1 VIRRPIASGGPGGAL
16 EGMVMTAGGVLI
28 VVAAWVWGA
37 GQVAGRLDTGRWPPV
52 PLSSSGSVLARL
64 PHHWSDP
71 RVAWPVTARAELPGP
86 GLLYACAL
94 VLLALTVIPA
104 AVWRLTAGSAD
115 RPFGGGSGARW
126 ACGADLRGMRLRRA
140 QAGRLVLGRLPRRLT
155 GSSLVAT
162 EARHSVLVIGPTQ
175 SGKTTGLAVPALL
188 EWRGPVIA
196 TSVKDDLASSAFT
209 WRARRGPCWIFDPT
223 ATSGLHPLA
232 RWSPLT
238 ACEDWSGAQRTA
250 GWLVDATPA
259 RTGMADTAFWYA
271 AAAKQLGPLL
281 LAAHRG
287 DTGMAVVVRW
297 TNTADFDEPIRI
309 LELSGEDDAAVAL
322 AACAGRDE
330 RIRSSVATTLETVLA
345 PFEDPVV
352 ARWTSAGDVGLGELL
367 ESEGTLFLC
376 GPSHEQHR
384 IQGLFAA
391 LVSAA
396 VFEAVRRVNRRG
408 CPLDPPLLLV
418 LDEAANIAPVRDL
431 DTLASTGAGM
441 GIQLVTI
448 CQDLAQLAARYGPER
463 SRTIANNHRAKLL
476 LSGVGDLGS
485 LDLMSG
491 LAGEQAVREETVTQ
505 DLRDGRRTTS
515 RATVFR
521 RLAPT
526 DELRRIPP
534 GRGVL
539 VYGHLPPVRVRLR
552 PWFQDRQLA
561 KRAAPGEL
569 RGLAGPAGSD
579 PGGFARHLRV
589 HRRPR
594 GVEQSGVKVAPN
606 HFE

>member
-1 VIRRPIASGGPGGAL
+1 VIRRPATTGSAGGGL
-16 EGMVMTAGGVLI
+16 EGLVMSAGAVVIVL
-28 VVAAWVWGA
+28 ATWVWGA
-37 GQVAGRLDTGRWPPV
+37 GQVAGRLGTGRWPPV
-52 PLSSSGSVLARL
+52 PLASTGSVLARL

-71 RVAWPVTARAELPGP
+71 RLAWPVMARADLPGP
-86 GLLYACAL
+86 GLLYSSAL
-94 VLLALTVIPA
+94 ILLALAIIPA
-104 AVWRLTAGSAD
+104 VVWRRAAGSPL
-115 RPFGGGSGARW
+115 RRGPGARW
-126 ACGADLRGMRLRRA
+126 ASGAELRALRLRRA
-140 QAGRLVLGRLPRRLT
+140 KAGRLVLGRLPGTLTSRL
-155 GSSLVAT
+155 LAT

-175 SGKTTGLAVPALL
+175 SGKTSGLAIPALL

-196 TSVKDDLASSAFT
+196 TSVKDDLASTAFT
-209 WRARRGPCWIFDPT
+209 WRGRRGPSWIFDPT
-223 ATSGLHPLA
+223 ATSGLPSLA
-232 RWSPLT
+232 RWSPLA
-238 ACEDWSGAQRTA
+238 ACDGWSGAQRTA

-259 RTGMADTAFWYA
+259 RSGMADAAFWYA
-271 AAAKQLGPLL
+271 AAAKQLAPLL
-281 LAAHRG
+281 LAAHCG
-287 DTGMAVVVRW
+287 DTGMAGVVRW
-297 TNTADFDEPIRI
+297 TNAIDFDEPARI
-309 LELSGEDDAAVAL
+309 LELSGEIDAAMAL

-352 ARWTSAGDVGLGELL
+352 AHWTSDSDVGLRQLL

-396 VFEAVRRVNRRG
+396 VAEAVGRVNRRG
-408 CPLDPPLLLV
+408 GPIDPPLLLV

-431 DTLASTGAGM
+431 DTLASTGAGL

-448 CQDLAQLAARYGPER
+448 CQDLAQLATRYGSER

-476 LSGVGDLGS
+476 LSGVCDLGS
-485 LDLMSG
+485 LDLVSG
-491 LAGEQAVREETVTQ
+491 LAGEQAVREETVTH

-539 VYGHLPPVRVRLR
+539 VYGHLPPVRIRLR
-552 PWFQDRQLA
+552 PWFQERKLA
-561 KRAAPGEL
+561 RRAAPQAL
-569 RGLAGPAGSD
+569 RGLAGPAGGD

-589 HRRPR
+589 HRWPR
-594 GVEQSGVKVAPN
+594 GVEQAGVKVAPGDG
-606 HFE
+606 E

>member
-1 VIRRPIASGGPGGAL
+1 MRRPVAAGGAGGPEA
-16 EGMVMTAGGVLI
+16 MVMTAGAALI
-28 VVAAWVWGA
+28 VLAGWVWGA
-37 GQVAGRLDTGRWPPV
+37 GQVAGRIETGRWPPV
-52 PLSSSGSVLARL
+52 PLSSTGSVLARL

-71 RVAWPVTARAELPGP
+71 RLAWPVPARPDLPGP
-86 GLLYACAL
+86 GLLYGCAL
-94 VLLALTVIPA
+94 VLLAPAIIPA
-104 AVWRLTAGSAD
+104 VLWRRAVDAPGPPRRRG
-115 RPFGGGSGARW
+115 PGARW
-126 ACGADLRGMRLRRA
+126 AGAADLRAIRLRRA
-140 QAGRLVLGRLPRRLT
+140 KAGRLVVGRLPTTLT
-155 GSSLVAT
+155 GRRLVAT

-196 TSVKDDLASSAFT
+196 TSVKDDLASNAFT

-232 RWSPLT
+232 RWSPLG
-238 ACEDWSGAQRTA
+238 ASEDWSGAQRTA

-259 RTGMADTAFWYA
+259 RSGMADAAFWYA
-271 AAAKQLGPLL
+271 AAAKQLAPLL
-281 LAAHRG
+281 LAAQRG
-287 DTGMAVVVRW
+287 DTGMAGVVRW
-297 TNTADFDEPIRI
+297 TNATDFDEPVRI
-309 LELSGEDDAAVAL
+309 LELSGEGDAAMAL

-352 ARWTSAGDVGLGELL
+352 ASWTSDGDVRLGELL
-367 ESEGTLFLC
+367 DSEGSLFLC

-391 LVSAA
+391 LVSASVA
-396 VFEAVRRVNRRG
+396 EAVGRVNRRG
-408 CPLDPPLLLV
+408 RPLDPPLLLV

-448 CQDLAQLAARYGPER
+448 CQDLAQMAARYGPER

-476 LSGVGDLGS
+476 LSGVCDLGT

-491 LAGEQAVREETVTQ
+491 LAGEQAVREETVTH
-505 DLRDGRRTTS
+505 DLHDGRRTTS
-515 RATVFR
+515 RGTVFR

-534 GRGVL
+534 GHGVL
-539 VYGHLPPVRVRLR
+539 VYGHLPPVRIRLR
-552 PWFQDRQLA
+552 PWFRDRQLV
-561 KRAAPGEL
+561 KRAGPERL
-569 RGLAGPAGSD
+569 RALAGPAGGH
-579 PGGFARHLRV
+579 PGGFPRHLRV
-589 HRRPR
+589 HGRPR
-594 GVEQSGVKVAPN
+594 GVEQPGVEIAPD
-606 HFE
+606 HLE